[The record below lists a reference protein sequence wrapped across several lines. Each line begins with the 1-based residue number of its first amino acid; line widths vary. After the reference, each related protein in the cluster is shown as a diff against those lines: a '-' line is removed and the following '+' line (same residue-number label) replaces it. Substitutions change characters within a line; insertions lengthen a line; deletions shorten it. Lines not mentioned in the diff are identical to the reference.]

1 MIRRILTYY
10 AERLDEYLSR
20 LHHQPEGLA
29 EVGFIGNS
37 ADERLCKLIVSLV
50 NIERETS
57 GGISSGISRGGT
69 DYVQTYPLLLSLDL
83 MLAAVYDDRQ
93 YAQSLSVLNE
103 TLLFAQSHPFFE
115 LDGQRYTVELV
126 MLSAQDTNNIWTT
139 LSGQYYPSVMCKL
152 RRLVVDANEAS
163 GSGGIARE
171 PSVNILKKEKTD
183 ESIYTYSHHTH
194 RTHLLRFVY
203 EPQCDS
209 GADIRY
215 PKADETT
222 GSDVRAHRHERMAMG
237 DAR

>member
-1 MIRRILTYY
+1 MIKKILTYY
-10 AERLDEYLSR
+10 ASRLDEYLR
-20 LHHQPEGLA
+20 HKFPQPEGVA

-37 ADERLCKLIVSLV
+37 ADERPCKLIVSLV

-69 DYVQTYPLLLSLDL
+69 NYVQTYPPLLLNLDL

-103 TLLFAQSHPFFE
+103 TLLFIQSHPFFE

-139 LSGQYYPSVMCKL
+139 LGGQYYPSVMCKL

-171 PSVNILKKEKTD
+171 PSVNISK
-183 ESIYTYSHHTH
+183 
-194 RTHLLRFVY
+194 
-203 EPQCDS
+203 
-209 GADIRY
+209 
-215 PKADETT
+215 
-222 GSDVRAHRHERMAMG
+222 
-237 DAR
+237 

>member
-1 MIRRILTYY
+1 MIKRILSKS
-10 AERLDEYLSR
+10 ASRLDEYLR
-20 LHHQPEGLA
+20 HKFPQPEGVA
-29 EVGFIGNS
+29 EVGFIGNC
-37 ADERLCKLIVSLV
+37 ADERPCKLIVSLV

-69 DYVQTYPLLLSLDL
+69 NYVQTYPPLLLNLDL

-103 TLLFAQSHPFFE
+103 TLLFIQSHPFFE

-139 LSGQYYPSVMCKL
+139 LGGQYYPSVMCKL

-171 PSVNILKKEKTD
+171 PSVNISK
-183 ESIYTYSHHTH
+183 
-194 RTHLLRFVY
+194 
-203 EPQCDS
+203 
-209 GADIRY
+209 
-215 PKADETT
+215 
-222 GSDVRAHRHERMAMG
+222 
-237 DAR
+237 

>member
-103 TLLFAQSHPFFE
+103 TLLFTQSHPFFE

-171 PSVNILKKEKTD
+171 PSVNILK
-183 ESIYTYSHHTH
+183 
-194 RTHLLRFVY
+194 
-203 EPQCDS
+203 
-209 GADIRY
+209 
-215 PKADETT
+215 
-222 GSDVRAHRHERMAMG
+222 
-237 DAR
+237 

>member
-20 LHHQPEGLA
+20 LHHQPEGVA

-37 ADERLCKLIVSLV
+37 ADERPCKLIVSLV

-103 TLLFAQSHPFFE
+103 TLLFAQPHPFFE

-171 PSVNILKKEKTD
+171 PSVNISK
-183 ESIYTYSHHTH
+183 
-194 RTHLLRFVY
+194 
-203 EPQCDS
+203 
-209 GADIRY
+209 
-215 PKADETT
+215 
-222 GSDVRAHRHERMAMG
+222 
-237 DAR
+237 

>member
-10 AERLDEYLSR
+10 AERLDKYLSR

-57 GGISSGISRGGT
+57 GGISSGISRSGT
-69 DYVQTYPLLLSLDL
+69 GYVQTYPPLLLSLDL

-103 TLLFAQSHPFFE
+103 TLLFTQSHPFFE

-126 MLSAQDTNNIWTT
+126 MLSAQDTSNIWTT

-171 PSVNILKKEKTD
+171 PSVNILK
-183 ESIYTYSHHTH
+183 
-194 RTHLLRFVY
+194 
-203 EPQCDS
+203 
-209 GADIRY
+209 
-215 PKADETT
+215 
-222 GSDVRAHRHERMAMG
+222 
-237 DAR
+237 

>member
-1 MIRRILTYY
+1 MCHRHNSRRHQEISGKNMIKRILTYY
-10 AERLDEYLSR
+10 ASRLDEYLR
-20 LHHQPEGLA
+20 HKFPQP
-29 EVGFIGNS
+29 EVGFIGNC
-37 ADERLCKLIVSLV
+37 ADERPCKLIVSLV

-69 DYVQTYPLLLSLDL
+69 NYVQTYPPLLLNLDL

-103 TLLFAQSHPFFE
+103 TLLFIQSHPFFE

-139 LSGQYYPSVMCKL
+139 LGGQYYPSVMCKL

-171 PSVNILKKEKTD
+171 PSVNISK
-183 ESIYTYSHHTH
+183 
-194 RTHLLRFVY
+194 
-203 EPQCDS
+203 
-209 GADIRY
+209 
-215 PKADETT
+215 
-222 GSDVRAHRHERMAMG
+222 
-237 DAR
+237 